1 MTGSPRA
8 TVIVVNYNGAHLLPA
23 CLDALAA
30 QATDGPAFDTVV
42 VDNASVDGSCELL
55 AAEYPWATLIANETN
70 LGFAGGNNVALR
82 QLRTPYAVLLNNDA
96 VPEPGWLRELLGV
109 FEQQGNHDVGIVT
122 GKVLFL
128 PKFVTLAL
136 DTPGFQPGTA
146 DTRDL
151 GVRIYQV
158 LVNGVDVTE
167 KVLWKAAVYGPEGHG
182 EGRFR
187 WSRPN
192 GEILVPVPAE
202 LCTDHQTDQP
212 VTITLL
218 AAAESA
224 KPLTLAS
231 ADQSVTGQVSD
242 RTPTAVVI
250 ELHRGTAALDVVNNV
265 GGRVF
270 DDGSGGDRGFQE
282 IDRGQYDEATEV
294 FTACGN
300 GMAMRSAVGN
310 ELGWFDDSFFMY
322 YEDTDLSWRWRSA
335 GWSIRYQPTAVLR
348 HIHSA
353 SSKEWSP
360 RWMFFVERN
369 RLLMLTKNATPALA
383 LSAFGSYLRAFLVM
397 SARSVRETA
406 VRRRRPALGVH
417 LLRLKVLMSFSKH
430 VPHAL
435 RDRISM
441 QRRAVTPARELQKWL
456 VQR

>member
-1 MTGSPRA
+1 MTESPRA

-30 QATDGPAFDTVV
+30 QVGDAPAFETVV

-55 AAEYPWATLIANETN
+55 AADYPWATLIANETN

-136 DTPGFQPGTA
+136 DTPGFQPGTS

-151 GVRIYQV
+151 GVRIHQV

-167 KVLWKAAVYGPEGHG
+167 KVLWEAAVYGPEGHG

-187 WSRPN
+187 WSRPT
-192 GEILVPVPAE
+192 GEILVPVPPE
-202 LCTDHQTDQP
+202 LCTGHRTDQP
-212 VTITLL
+212 VTITLV
-218 AAAESA
+218 AAGETA
-224 KPLTLAS
+224 KPLMLS
-231 ADQSVTGQVSD
+231 AAGQSVTGQVAD

-250 ELHRGTAALDVVNNV
+250 ELQPGTAALDVVNNV

-282 IDRGQYDEATEV
+282 VDRGQYDGATEV

-300 GMAMRSAVGN
+300 GMAMRSAIGN

-335 GWSIRYQPTAVLR
+335 GWSIRYQPSAVLR

-383 LSAFGSYLRAFLVM
+383 LSALGSYLRAFLVM

-406 VRRRRPALGVH
+406 VRRRRPALAVH

-435 RDRISM
+435 RDRISL